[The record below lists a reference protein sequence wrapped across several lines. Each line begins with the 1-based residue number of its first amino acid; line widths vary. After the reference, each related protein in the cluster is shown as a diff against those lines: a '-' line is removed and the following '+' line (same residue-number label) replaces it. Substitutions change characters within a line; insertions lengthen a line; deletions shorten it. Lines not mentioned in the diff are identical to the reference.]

1 MVFLIRHLS
10 SVMLSVLL
18 FGGNALLCA
27 GWAPTPE
34 ARMECCD
41 GTVPCPMHAGGE
53 DSPRST
59 HDMTQAQADACCAS
73 SEPDSSSQP
82 SPAPLAITLIAV
94 IGTGVLP
101 PAAVP
106 AVIHHEAVLTPVP
119 IAAVPKHVLFSVF
132 LV

>member
-1 MVFLIRHLS
+1 MFLIRHLS
-10 SVMLSVLL
+10 AVALSVLL
-18 FGGNALLCA
+18 SGGNALMCA

-41 GTVPCPMHAGGE
+41 GSAPCPMHAGGK
-53 DSPRST
+53 DSTRST
-59 HDMTQAQADACCAS
+59 RNTSQAQADACCAS
-73 SEPDSSSQP
+73 SEPHSSSEP
-82 SPAPLAITLIAV
+82 SLASLALISVAV

-101 PAAVP
+101 PSPVP
-106 AVIHHEAVLTPVP
+106 ALARHEIVLTPVP